1 MLRFKGFNQL
11 SGEDVL
17 STQDIFGNACRIVWA
32 AGCILLLSWLTCPQA
47 GGPEYPG
54 IFQPD
59 KPYPSPIFC
68 PFLCQLCVNSQRAK
82 GLKWDKNRQS

>member
-1 MLRFKGFNQL
+1 MLAEL
-11 SGEDVL
+11 Y
-17 STQDIFGNACRIVWA
+17 
-32 AGCILLLSWLTCPQA
+32 GCGMHLATILAYLPD
-47 GGPEYPG
+47 GRGPEYPG